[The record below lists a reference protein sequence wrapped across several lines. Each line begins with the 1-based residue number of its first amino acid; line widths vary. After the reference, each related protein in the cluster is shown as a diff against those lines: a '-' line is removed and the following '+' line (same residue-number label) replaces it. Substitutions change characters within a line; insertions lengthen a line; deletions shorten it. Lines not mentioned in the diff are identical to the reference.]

1 MRFKM
6 FDQIFLSLLLIE
18 VKNRNSAELG
28 EIKCILV
35 NRLQISY
42 INLIGV

>member
-6 FDQIFLSLLLIE
+6 ILIRSFFLLILIE
-18 VKNRNSAELG
+18 VKKKTAEFG

-35 NRLQISY
+35 T
-42 INLIGV
+42 GCK